1 VVVNGGGCVSLMLD
15 ISIGRPSEVIY
26 PVKLNADGTRKRGI
40 AWSSMSIAPGSSHDG
55 MRSALFNMFS
65 RKGSLG
71 GSTSKELEDSE
82 VAIKG
87 SGSGRKED

>member
-26 PVKLNADGTRKRGI
+26 PVKLNADGTRKKGI

-71 GSTSKELEDSE
+71 GSTSKELEESE

-87 SGSGRKED
+87 SGLGRKED